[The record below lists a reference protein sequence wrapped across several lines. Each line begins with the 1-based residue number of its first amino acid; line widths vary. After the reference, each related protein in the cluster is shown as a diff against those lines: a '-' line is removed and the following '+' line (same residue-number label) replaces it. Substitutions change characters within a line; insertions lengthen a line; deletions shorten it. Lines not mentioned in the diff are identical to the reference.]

1 MAVVKCENNHY
12 YDNDK
17 FEVCPHCA
25 KNNANGGSVK
35 SVEQKT
41 VFKYSNIPVNTRST
55 LSNDESDD
63 SGKTDSIFRKKSN
76 PVSGWLVCTQGEN
89 KGRSFE
95 LHLGKNFV
103 GRSMKSDVVIN
114 DPQISRQNHFC
125 VIYEPFSAKFHL
137 QSGSS
142 VVHLNSQML
151 EKAQELK
158 ENDVIDAGE
167 SSFVFVPFCKK
178 GRDWND

>member
-1 MAVVKCENNHY
+1 MAVIKCENNHY

-17 FEVCPHCA
+17 FKDCPHCA
-25 KNNANGGSVK
+25 KNSANSSDSK
-35 SVEQKT
+35 ELEKNT
-41 VFKYSNIPVNTRST
+41 VFKYSNTSVNVGVV
-55 LSNDESDD
+55 SNNESDD
-63 SGKTDSIFRKKSN
+63 AGKTDSIFRKKSN

-125 VIYEPFSAKFHL
+125 VIYDPFSSKFHL
-137 QSGSS
+137 QAGSS
-142 VVHLNSQML
+142 IVYLNSQML

-158 ENDVIDAGE
+158 ENDVIGAGE
-167 SSFVFVPFCKK
+167 SSFVFVPFCKE
-178 GRDWND
+178 GRDWDD